1 MSVTDVELPDVD
13 GPSASKARKTMPG
26 NEATETCP
34 ASEAPSSERQPA
46 APASEAPAASSSLSP
61 PEAPASERQPAHLW
75 RDGEF
80 ALYDRVLKTLMD
92 KWKAEKYGSSQ
103 PWTDELV
110 EEFCDW
116 FERTH
121 VLI

>member
-61 PEAPASERQPAHLW
+61 PEAPASERQPALPA
-75 RDGEF
+75 GSLSEL
-80 ALYDRVLKTLMD
+80 ALHDRVLKTLME

-103 PWTDELV
+103 PWTEELV
-110 EEFCDW
+110 EEFCYY
-116 FERTH
+116 FGS
-121 VLI
+121 L